1 MQRNCSTPQRGD
13 VRRRRSE
20 AFSEASP
27 KSAIFTLFSW
37 RRMFSGLRSRWMM
50 PWSCR
55 YASPFSSYASPH
67 NSIRTCRKKS
77 TRTESGAEPSF
88 STSRN
93 DPSLQYSIWM
103 NSEMARGAAAEASCG
118 TSASAWPESL
128 HVRR

>member
-1 MQRNCSTPQRGD
+1 
-13 VRRRRSE
+13 
-20 AFSEASP
+20 
-27 KSAIFTLFSW
+27 
-37 RRMFSGLRSRWMM
+37 MM

-103 NSEMARGAAAEASCG
+103 NSEMARDAAAEASCD
-118 TSASAWPESL
+118 TSASAWPESRR
-128 HVRR
+128 VRR